1 MATAPPT
8 PDAAPAPSA
17 ALELHGKS
25 AVLEALPENAA
36 VIALASLATDAKFD
50 RNELTITVARENILE
65 ACESLKAASFTFFE
79 DLTAVDW
86 YPQEPRFQLSYH
98 ILSMG
103 LKQRIR
109 LVAQLNSADA
119 SIESITPAWPS
130 ANFYERE
137 VFDLFG
143 VDFPGHPRLTR
154 IMMPTDWQGHPLRKD
169 YPVEGYR

>member
-8 PDAAPAPSA
+8 PDATPAGP
-17 ALELHGKS
+17 LVLNGKA

-36 VIALASLATDAKFD
+36 VVALAALATDAKYD
-50 RNELTITVARENILE
+50 RDELTITVARESILV
-65 ACESLKAASFTFFE
+65 ACAALKAASFTFFE

-98 ILSMG
+98 ILSQR

-109 LVAQLNSADA
+109 LVVQLHSAEA
-119 SIESITPAWPS
+119 SIDSITSAWPA

-143 VDFPGHPRLTR
+143 IHFPGHPRLSR